1 MLMTKA
7 KHIPKFW
14 EKFGLWYNLSVDR
27 RKKYPLIERIN
38 KTILR
43 WAKLNI

>member
-7 KHIPKFW
+7 KHISKFW
-14 EKFGLWYNLSVDR
+14 EKFGLWYNLTVDK

-38 KTILR
+38 KNHLEMEKT
-43 WAKLNI
+43 